1 MKSLIRQRRVVT
13 LHFIVLRVVYLLSWE
28 CNPVQ
33 ASYGGED
40 AFFISQ
46 ERSTAFGVADGVGG
60 WVKSGIN
67 PAGLIFFSISASS
80 WPCSLMKP
88 VVHLSGNHYHSVV
101 PQPWLCPDKS
111 PPKPAGSD
119 LV

>member
-1 MKSLIRQRRVVT
+1 MKSLIRPRRVVK
-13 LHFIVLRVVYLLSWE
+13 LYFIVSRVVYLLSCE
-28 CNPVQ
+28 CIIAQ

-67 PAGLIFFSISASS
+67 PAGLISFAISVSS
-80 WPCSLMKP
+80 AQWRL
-88 VVHLSGNHYHSVV
+88 
-101 PQPWLCPDKS
+101 
-111 PPKPAGSD
+111 
-119 LV
+119 

>member
-1 MKSLIRQRRVVT
+1 MKLYFIVSRVVN
-13 LHFIVLRVVYLLSWE
+13 LLSCE
-28 CNPVQ
+28 CIIAQ

-67 PAGLIFFSISASS
+67 PAGLISFAISVSS
-80 WPCSLMKP
+80 AQWRL
-88 VVHLSGNHYHSVV
+88 
-101 PQPWLCPDKS
+101 
-111 PPKPAGSD
+111 
-119 LV
+119 